1 MDIKLVITNT
11 VKKGVLFASNEFKLL
26 TLEETIL
33 NAERG
38 DILGLSVV
46 LSKYGK
52 YLRAFPN
59 RAESDNLDEKSVTI
73 SKLFKYLDG
82 ARKFSG
88 ADLISNYIKHYQSWV
103 EESGKSFLV
112 SVDGDIEFTDNVR
125 NLIRLHKD
133 LFKEVGK
140 EFNIDPCLL
149 AAIVIDEKVRLT
161 AFESLGDDM
170 VVDLIGINTSVG
182 MAQLKIDTANSL
194 IISKYYNPSY
204 QDKKLPIPQGEMINL
219 KRAYLFKYV
228 VQPKHNIRFEA
239 ARIKSIIDHWS
250 NFLDLTTRPEII
262 ATLYSIG
269 KGTPKTDPVAS
280 DRGLQIVGE
289 FYEYAKKWIK

>member
-11 VKKGVLFASNEFKLL
+11 VKKGVLFASNGFKLL

-33 NAERG
+33 NAEKG

-46 LSKYGK
+46 ESKYGK

-59 RAESDNLDEKSVTI
+59 HIESDNLDEKSVTI

-88 ADLISNYIKHYQSWV
+88 ADLISNYIKHYQIWIK
-103 EESGKSFLV
+103 ESGKPFLV
-112 SVDGDIEFTDNVR
+112 SVNGDIEFTDNVR

-140 EFNIDPCLL
+140 EFNIDPFLL

-170 VVDLIGINTSVG
+170 AVDLIGINTSVG

-204 QDKKLPIPQGEMINL
+204 QDKKLPIPPGEMINL

-239 ARIKSIIDHWS
+239 AQIRRMIDFWS
-250 NFLDLTTRPEII
+250 NFIDLSLRPEII
-262 ATLYSIG
+262 GTLYNQGLGKPNLEPKSI
-269 KGTPKTDPVAS
+269 P
-280 DRGLQIVGE
+280 RGDQIATE
-289 FYEYAKKWIK
+289 YYEYAKKWLK

>member
-11 VKKGVLFASNEFKLL
+11 VKKGVLFASNGFKLL

-33 NAERG
+33 NAEKG

-52 YLRAFPN
+52 YLRASPN
-59 RAESDNLDEKSVTI
+59 HIESDNLDAKSVTI
-73 SKLFKYLDG
+73 SKLFKYLNG
-82 ARKFSG
+82 TRKFSG
-88 ADLISNYIKHYQSWV
+88 ADLISNYIKHYQSWIK
-103 EESGKSFLV
+103 ESGKPFLV

-170 VVDLIGINTSVG
+170 AVDLIGINTSVG

-204 QDKKLPIPQGEMINL
+204 QDKKLPIPPGEMINL

-239 ARIKSIIDHWS
+239 AQIRRMIDFWS
-250 NFLDLTTRPEII
+250 NFIDLSLRPEII
-262 ATLYSIG
+262 GTLYNQGLGKPNLEPKSI
-269 KGTPKTDPVAS
+269 P
-280 DRGLQIVGE
+280 RGDQIATE
-289 FYEYAKKWIK
+289 YYEYAKKWLK